1 MSAQQPPPP
10 EPRPRGRPRSEN
22 PRDQVIKVSLTAE
35 EYAWV
40 VARARVHDLPLA
52 DYCRRKILGRS
63 VPADELGITAS
74 GFWQGLPVQLPSGVG
89 EAQSE
94 SSGPS
99 APAPAIADL

>member
-1 MSAQQPPPP
+1 MALPGRVIRVFYMSVQPPPP

-52 DYCRRKILGRS
+52 DYCRRKVLGRS
-63 VPADELGITAS
+63 VPADELGATSS
-74 GFWQGLPVQLPSGVG
+74 GFWQPPAGS
-89 EAQSE
+89 
-94 SSGPS
+94 
-99 APAPAIADL
+99 PAPGQPAS

>member
-1 MSAQQPPPP
+1 MSLQQPPPP
-10 EPRPRGRPRSEN
+10 EPRPRGRPRSDN

-74 GFWQGLPVQLPSGVG
+74 GFWQGPPGQLPT
-89 EAQSE
+89 EAM
-94 SSGPS
+94 P
-99 APAPAIADL
+99 APAPEPGPQA